1 MTIKSDGGFEA
12 LLASMRDLATNGLPM
27 EPIAAR
33 VETFMGGT
41 LERGETPEGETWVKK
56 RDGSR
61 PYKNARK
68 KYSQNIVGRSIIMKM
83 AAPDAWGHWG
93 TGYIKRRQMLP
104 DNGKAVKFGNAFRMG
119 MVDGFKAKTAAG
131 RRGYSYYRA
140 RGKKITRAPK

>member
-12 LLASMRDLATNGLPM
+12 MLASMRDLAANGLPM

-33 VETFMGGT
+33 VDAFMFENLDQGVS
-41 LERGETPEGETWVKK
+41 PEGEVWVKK
-56 RDGSR
+56 KDGSR

-68 KYSQNIVGRSIIMKM
+68 RYSRNIVGRAIVMKM

-104 DNGKAVKFGNAFRMG
+104 DGGKQMRFGQAFRAG
-119 MVDGFKAKTAAG
+119 MVDGFKAKTKAG
-131 RRGYSYYRA
+131 KRGYSYLRA
-140 RGKKITRAPK
+140 RGQKISRAA